1 MRACVSG
8 LMLIYRCMEA
18 TNKPSTNQTKD
29 RTLETTNHH
38 NKDKLTT
45 CRWTEPTHPACPL
58 RFVVCFPQTTK
69 DSSASPVSLASFLT
83 LRATHAHAL
92 PGSLRFT
99 ARMAFVRPF
108 PALTVVRHCR
118 IFPVCIIQDIGPPRN
133 ITSFR
138 VASTLE
144 HKILCRSPRNITS
157 CNVAKMLAQCVLRI
171 ERNIQPLS
179 KQMHT

>member
-45 CRWTEPTHPACPL
+45 CRWAEPTHPACPL

-118 IFPVCIIQDIGPPRN
+118 IFPVFTPRN
-133 ITSFR
+133 ITSYR
-138 VASTLE
+138 V
-144 HKILCRSPRNITS
+144 
-157 CNVAKMLAQCVLRI
+157 VKMFEQCVLTV
-171 ERNIQPLS
+171 ELNIQPLS
-179 KQMHT
+179 KPMHT